1 MTNKENDSIIGSK
14 ERVIF
19 MVIRERYLKLIR
31 PFYNQELIKV
41 LIGIRRSGKS
51 VILMQI
57 IEELKNSGI
66 KDDHIIYINFED
78 FDYDEYTNP
87 KKLNDYVKNKIID
100 KDKYYLFFDEI
111 QNVESWEK
119 VINSFRATK
128 NTSIF
133 ITGSN
138 SDLLS
143 SDLATHISGRYVSFK
158 ITPFTFKEVC
168 EFLNLENR
176 IDIENAFNDYL
187 KWGGMPQRFMQTD
200 IISTKTYLN
209 DIYDSIVIKDIVK
222 RFNIKDIDLLN
233 RIVTYILTTPS
244 QTFSPD
250 SLKKYM
256 MSESR
261 NVSLETLYNY
271 LDYIIRA
278 NLISKAERY
287 DIRGKRIL
295 TGKYKYY
302 LTDLGFTNILSEG
315 KKEQI
320 GAYLENIVYNE
331 LVTRGYNVN
340 VGNIENGEID
350 FIATKFEE
358 KIYIQVAYI
367 LADEA
372 VIRREFDAYKKIEDN
387 YPKYVLSMDKFN
399 FSENGIIHENI
410 IDWLLKD

>member
-1 MTNKENDSIIGSK
+1 
-14 ERVIF
+14 
-19 MVIRERYLKLIR
+19 MVIRERYLKEIR
-31 PFYNQELIKV
+31 PFYDQELIKV
-41 LIGIRRSGKS
+41 LVGIRRSGKS
-51 VILMQI
+51 VILTQI
-57 IEELKNSGI
+57 IDELKNNGI
-66 KDDHIIYINFED
+66 NKDHIIYINFED
-78 FDYDEYTNP
+78 YDFEEYTDP
-87 KKLNDYVKNKIID
+87 KKLNNYVKAKIID
-100 KDKYYLFFDEI
+100 DKKYYLFFDEV
-111 QNVESWEK
+111 QNVDSWEK

-143 SDLATHISGRYVSFK
+143 SDLATHIAGRYVDFK

-168 EFLNLENR
+168 ELLNIRDKNE
-176 IDIENAFNDYL
+176 IEKEFNDYV
-187 KWGGMPQRFMQTD
+187 KWGGLPQRFMQKND
-200 IISTKTYLN
+200 ASKKTYLN

-250 SLKKYM
+250 SIVKFFE
-256 MSESR
+256 SESR
-261 NVSLETLYNY
+261 KVSLETLYNY
-271 LDYIIRA
+271 LDYITRS

-302 LTDLGFTNILSEG
+302 LTDLGFTNILSSG

-331 LVTRGYNVN
+331 LISRGYNVN
-340 VGNIENGEID
+340 IGNTDSSEID
-350 FIATKFEE
+350 FIATRYDE

-367 LADEA
+367 LDDDKT
-372 VIRREFDAYKKIEDN
+372 INREFNAYTKIEDN
-387 YPKYVLSMDKFN
+387 YPKYVISMDKFDL
-399 FSENGIIHENI
+399 SQNGIIHKNL
-410 IDWLLKD
+410 IDWLLESN